1 MKALLLNC
9 SLKPSPEP
17 SNTEAL
23 ASIVLDALRKD
34 GVETEMIRTLD
45 HRIAHGV
52 SNDMGDGDQWPA
64 LHDKIL
70 AADIFILASPTW
82 MGHPSSVAQ
91 QVLER
96 MDAMITEMRD
106 GVPVAYGKVAGVVCT
121 GNEDGA
127 HHVISEIC
135 GALIDIGYTI
145 PPQEIGRASC
155 RERVCQYV

>member
-64 LHDKIL
+64 LHDKLL
-70 AADIFILASPTW
+70 AADIFIFASPTRT
-82 MGHPSSVAQ
+82 G
-91 QVLER
+91 ER
-96 MDAMITEMRD
+96 RE
-106 GVPVAYGKVAGVVCT
+106 GKEWVRT
-121 GNEDGA
+121 GR
-127 HHVISEIC
+127 S
-135 GALIDIGYTI
+135 
-145 PPQEIGRASC
+145 RW
-155 RERVCQYV
+155 

>member
-52 SNDMGDGDQWPA
+52 STDMGDGDQWPA

-70 AADIFILASPTW
+70 AAAIFIPARPTW
-82 MGHPSSVAQ
+82 PGTPRSVDQ
-91 QVLER
+91 QGPARQHE
-96 MDAMITEMRD
+96 
-106 GVPVAYGKVAGVVCT
+106 K
-121 GNEDGA
+121 
-127 HHVISEIC
+127 
-135 GALIDIGYTI
+135 
-145 PPQEIGRASC
+145 
-155 RERVCQYV
+155 